1 MASAC
6 WRAEMAPWVRLSSAN
21 GYEWT
26 ERYAR
31 IGTLADRSQS
41 GCPLADDL
49 VDQQIQ
55 TETRP

>member
-6 WRAEMAPWVRLSSAN
+6 WRAEMAPWVRLFVGN

-31 IGTLADRSQS
+31 IGTLADRSQP
-41 GCPLADDL
+41 GCPLPM
-49 VDQQIQ
+49 
-55 TETRP
+55 TS